1 MAYLQDVIA
10 CPQCSEENPEG
21 TRACHACGIPLASAP
36 VAARKTVTVLFCDV
50 MASTSL
56 GEQQDPE
63 QLRRIM
69 SRYFEEARIALER
82 HGGRVE
88 KFIGDAVMAVFGVP
102 VMHEDDAL
110 RALRAAVEVR
120 KALVRLND
128 DLERTLGVRVH
139 IRTGVSTGE
148 VVVGDPNG
156 TDSFVFGSTVTV
168 AQRLEA
174 AAGPAEILI
183 GEETY
188 RLARD
193 AISVEAVE
201 PLELKGKQGRVRA
214 YRLLDVVPGALPHV
228 PRLDSPLVG
237 RGRELELL
245 RNAVAH
251 IINDRTCQLFTV
263 LGAAGVGK
271 SRLVAEALTE
281 TEPRARML
289 SASCLPYG
297 DGITFWPILELVKD
311 AAGIA
316 DDDPSDVA
324 RAKISAQLEGEQD
337 AERAAERIAVLIGL
351 GEDQAPSEEGFWAAR
366 KFFVAL
372 AHRQPLVVLLDDLHW
387 AEPTLLDLIDYIA
400 DWAREASILLVC
412 MARPELLDERSNWG
426 GGKLNA
432 TTILL
437 EPLSERESMHL
448 IENLLGRATLP
459 AGVRAR
465 ILDATE
471 GNPLFV
477 EEMLS
482 MLIDDGFLRRQNGGW
497 VPVGDLSRV
506 PVPTSIKVLLASRL
520 DRLDI
525 DERHVMERAAIE
537 GKTFHRSAVEALSPD
552 EVRESVGGRLLAL
565 VRKDL
570 IRPQRAAIAGEEE
583 FGFRHVLIR
592 EAAYESLSKAARAEL
607 HERFAGW
614 LEALAGERAA
624 EYEEL
629 LGYHLEQAFRYSAEL
644 SRVDDRVRGIG
655 LRAGE
660 RLAAAGRRALARG
673 DVSASVNLLSRAA
686 AVLPE
691 DDENRLTLLPELG
704 VAFRESGNLARA
716 EEVLRDAVERAV
728 LASNRIVE
736 LSARTERAALHL
748 LSAPS
753 SPETDALVAEVEVA
767 LPDLEELGVDRVL
780 ARALTL
786 IALARG
792 LWKGRFASGE
802 ETLARALVHA
812 RAARDRPQEAT
823 ILGHLAL
830 SALSGPMSVPEGI
843 HRCERIL
850 ELAEGD
856 PLIEAST
863 ARYLASLEARRADF
877 EKARELVARARET
890 YRELGMR
897 LTAEAAGAL
906 ASGDIELLA
915 GDNTAAERELRRG
928 YRALA
933 EMGERGYLST
943 LAALLAA
950 ALYEQNVLDEAEQ
963 LAHRAQEE
971 AAEDDI
977 WSQVIS
983 RGTRAKILALRE
995 SPIEA
1000 EVLAREAVQIVHE
1013 TDALDLHGRA
1023 LLDLTE
1029 VLRGAGRSSDA
1040 ATCVDQ
1046 ALGLF
1051 QAKGNVVLAGRA
1063 QTLLDSLRRAR

>member
-1 MAYLQDVIA
+1 MAYFPQMVA
-10 CPQCSEENPEG
+10 CPKCLEENPEG
-21 TRACHACGIPLASAP
+21 ARLCHACGTPLDSAP
-36 VAARKTVTVLFCDV
+36 VAARKMVTVLFCDV
-50 MASTSL
+50 MGSTSL

-63 QLRRIM
+63 QQRRIM
-69 SRYFEEARIALER
+69 SRYFEEASIVLER

-102 VMHEDDAL
+102 AMHEDDAL
-110 RALRAAVEVR
+110 RALRAAADIR
-120 KALVRLND
+120 KALARLND
-128 DLERTLGVRVH
+128 EFERTLGVCLLV
-139 IRTGVSTGE
+139 RTGVNTGE

-156 TDSFVFGSTVTV
+156 TDSFVFGSVVTV

-174 AAGPAEILI
+174 AAGPAEILV

-193 AISVEAVE
+193 AISVDPVG
-201 PLELKGKQGRVRA
+201 PLELKGKQGLVRA

-228 PRLDSPLVG
+228 RRLNSPLVG
-237 RGRELELL
+237 RSRELGLL
-245 RNAVAH
+245 RDAFAH
-251 IINDRTCQLFTV
+251 VMDYRTCQLFTI
-263 LGAAGVGK
+263 LGPAGVGK
-271 SRLVAEALTE
+271 SRLVAEALSEMGPQANVLT
-281 TEPRARML
+281 
-289 SASCLPYG
+289 ASCLPYG
-297 DGITFWPILELVKD
+297 DGITFWPVLELVKD

-316 DDDPSDVA
+316 DDDPSEVA
-324 RAKISAQLEGEQD
+324 HAKIAAQLEGE
-337 AERAAERIAVLIGL
+337 EAAERTAEQIAELIGL
-351 GEDQAPSEEGFWAAR
+351 GEGAAPSEEGFLAAR

-387 AEPTLLDLIDYIA
+387 AEPMLLDLIDYVA
-400 DWAREASILLVC
+400 DWARDASILLIC
-412 MARPELLDERSNWG
+412 MARPELLDERSNWS

-437 EPLSERESMHL
+437 EPLSEHESERL
-448 IENLLGRATLP
+448 IDNLLGRATLP
-459 AGVRAR
+459 ASVRVR
-465 ILDATE
+465 ILGAAE

-482 MLIDDGFLRRQNGGW
+482 MLIDDGLLRRQNGDW
-497 VPVGDLSRV
+497 VPVGDLSQV
-506 PVPTSIKVLLASRL
+506 PVPPSIKILLASRL
-520 DRLDI
+520 DRLGA
-525 DERHVMERAAIE
+525 DERQVIERAAIE
-537 GKTFHRSAVEALSPD
+537 GKTFHRSAVEALSLN
-552 EVRESVGGRLLAL
+552 VMRESVGERLLAL

-570 IRPQRAAIAGEEE
+570 IRPQRAVIAGEAE
-583 FGFRHVLIR
+583 FRFRHALIR
-592 EAAYESLSKAARAEL
+592 EAAYESLSKALRAEL
-607 HERFAGW
+607 HERFADW

-629 LGYHLEQAFRYSAEL
+629 LGYHLEQAFNYNTEL
-644 SRVDDRVRGIG
+644 SRVDDHVRRVG

-686 AVLPE
+686 AVLPDE
-691 DDENRLTLLPELG
+691 DENKLTLLPELG

-716 EEVLRDAVERAV
+716 DEVLREAVERAE
-728 LASNRIVE
+728 LASNRIVK
-736 LSARTERAALHL
+736 LSAMTELAALHL

-753 SPETDALVAEVEVA
+753 ATQTESLVTEVEAA
-767 LPDLEELGVDRVL
+767 LPDLERLGVDRVL

-792 LWKGRFASGE
+792 LWKGHFASGE
-802 ETLARALVHA
+802 ETLTRALAHA
-812 RAARDRPQEAT
+812 REAGDRRQEAT

-830 SALSGPMSVPEGI
+830 SALSGPMPVTEGV
-843 HRCERIL
+843 HRCEQIL
-850 ELAEGD
+850 GLAEGD
-856 PLIEAST
+856 RLIEAGT
-863 ARYLASLEARRADF
+863 ARYLACLEARRANF
-877 EKARELVARARET
+877 EKARELITRARET

-915 GDNTAAERELRRG
+915 GDHIAAERELRAG

-950 ALYEQNVLDEAEQ
+950 ALYGQNMLDEAEQ
-963 LAHRAQEE
+963 LARRAQDEG
-971 AAEDDI
+971 AEDDI

-983 RGTRAKILALRE
+983 RGTRAKVLALRDA
-995 SPIEA
+995 PVEA
-1000 EVLAREAVQIVHE
+1000 EVLAREAVKLVEE

-1023 LLDLTE
+1023 LLDLSE
-1029 VLRGAGRSSDA
+1029 VLHYAGRSSDA
-1040 ATCVDQ
+1040 VISARQ

-1051 QAKGNVVLAGRA
+1051 EAKGDVVLAGRA
-1063 QTLLDSLRRAR
+1063 RTVLESLPRVR

>member
-1 MAYLQDVIA
+1 MPA
-10 CPQCSEENPEG
+10 CPQCSEANPEG
-21 TRACHACGIPLASAP
+21 ARFCHACGSPLSSAST
-36 VAARKTVTVLFCDV
+36 AARKTVTILFCDV
-50 MASTSL
+50 MGSTTL

-69 SRYFEEARIALER
+69 SRYFEEARVVLER

-102 VMHEDDAL
+102 AMHEDDAL

-120 KALVRLND
+120 TALARLND
-128 DLERTLGVRVH
+128 ELEQTLGVRLHV
-139 IRTGVSTGE
+139 RTGVSTGE
-148 VVVGDPNG
+148 VAVGDPDG
-156 TDSFVFGSTVTV
+156 TDSFVFGSAVTV

-174 AAGPAEILI
+174 MAAPAEILI
-183 GEETY
+183 AEETH
-188 RLARD
+188 RLARG
-193 AISVEAVE
+193 AISVEPVD
-201 PLELKGKQGRVRA
+201 PLELKGKQGRVHA
-214 YRLLDVVPGALPHV
+214 YRLVDVLPGAV
-228 PRLDSPLVG
+228 AQVRRLDSPLVG
-237 RGRELELL
+237 RDRELALL
-245 RNAVAH
+245 RNAFAH
-251 IINDRTCQLFTV
+251 IIDYRTCHLFTV

-271 SRLVAEALTE
+271 SRLVAEALGE
-281 TEPRARML
+281 LDPRAKVL
-289 SASCLPYG
+289 SAGCLPYG

-324 RAKISAQLEGEQD
+324 RAKIAAQLEGEEA
-337 AERAAERIAVLIGL
+337 AERAAELIAVLVGL
-351 GEDQAPSEEGFWAAR
+351 VEDEAPSEEGFWAVR

-372 AHRQPLVVLLDDLHW
+372 AHNHPLVVLLDDLHW

-400 DWAREASILLVC
+400 DWAHDASILLVC

-432 TTILL
+432 TTILV
-437 EPLSERESMHL
+437 EPLSDSQSERL
-448 IENLLGRATLP
+448 IANLLGQATLP
-459 AGVRAR
+459 TGVRAR
-465 ILDATE
+465 ILDAAE

-477 EEMLS
+477 EEVLS
-482 MLIDDGFLRRQNGGW
+482 MLIDDGFLHRQNGGW
-497 VPVGDLSRV
+497 VPVADLSQV
-506 PVPTSIKVLLASRL
+506 PVPPSIKVLLASRL

-525 DERHVMERAAIE
+525 RERQVIDRAAIE
-537 GKTFHRSAVEALSPD
+537 GKSFHRSAVEALSPN
-552 EVRESVGGRLLAL
+552 EARENVGDCLLAL

-570 IRPQRAAIAGEEE
+570 IRAQHDVIAREEE
-583 FGFRHVLIR
+583 FQFRHVLIR

-607 HERFAGW
+607 HERFADW

-644 SRVDDRVRGIG
+644 SRIDDRVRGIG

-660 RLAAAGRRALARG
+660 RLATAGRRALARG
-673 DVSASVNLLSRAA
+673 DISASVNLLSRAA
-686 AVLPE
+686 AVLP
-691 DDENRLTLLPELG
+691 DDDDNKLTLLPELG
-704 VAFRESGNLARA
+704 VALRESGDLGRA
-716 EEVLRDAVERAV
+716 EEVLRDAVERAE

-736 LSARTERAALHL
+736 LSARIERATLHL
-748 LSAPS
+748 LSAPGAA
-753 SPETDALVAEVEVA
+753 ETDARVSEVEAA
-767 LPDLEELGVDRVL
+767 LPDLEQLGVDRVL

-792 LWKGRFASGE
+792 LWKGRFADGE
-802 ETLARALVHA
+802 ETLARALAHA
-812 RAARDRPQEAT
+812 RQAGDRRQEAT

-830 SALSGPMSVPEGI
+830 SALSGPMPVPEGV

-856 PLIEAST
+856 PLIEAGT
-863 ARYLASLEARRADF
+863 ARYLACLEARRADF
-877 EKARELVARARET
+877 DKARELVARARGT

-915 GDNTAAERELRRG
+915 GDNTAAERELRAG
-928 YRALA
+928 YQALA

-950 ALYEQNVLDEAEQ
+950 ALYGQNVLDEAEE
-963 LAHRAQEE
+963 LARRAQED

-977 WSQVIS
+977 WTQVIS
-983 RGTRAKILALRE
+983 RGTRAKVLALQD
-995 SPIEA
+995 SPVEA
-1000 EVLAREAVQIVHE
+1000 EALAREAVRLVQE

-1023 LLDLTE
+1023 LLDLGE
-1029 VLRGAGRSSDA
+1029 VLHGAGRSSDA
-1040 ATCVDQ
+1040 AVCADQ

-1063 QTLLDSLRRAR
+1063 HRFRDSLSDQVR